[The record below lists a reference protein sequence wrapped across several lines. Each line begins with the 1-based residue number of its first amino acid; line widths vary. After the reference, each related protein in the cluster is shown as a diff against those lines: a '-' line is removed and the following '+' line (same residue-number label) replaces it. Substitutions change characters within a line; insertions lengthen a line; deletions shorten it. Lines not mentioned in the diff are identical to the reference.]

1 MLDLVMGYY
10 FKQNKLSID
19 DKIVIT
25 FINELKKS
33 GIENLFLIIDSINI
47 ILILILLYLIYI
59 FYIKKKINTIVIVF
73 LTIYLLLF
81 AIDLNLFLEL
91 NSNLNFYVKEYISL
105 HIQI

>member
-1 MLDLVMGYY
+1 MGYY